1 MKPSAVCLRIPL
13 NYPILMH
20 TVDKK
25 KSMACAPW
33 SQGVIMNKVGNEK
46 PEKPGEPE
54 QGSALLNIGKIIFLI
69 ATLVAA
75 WFILEK
81 LMGK

>member
-1 MKPSAVCLRIPL
+1 
-13 NYPILMH
+13 
-20 TVDKK
+20 
-25 KSMACAPW
+25 
-33 SQGVIMNKVGNEK
+33 MNKDSNKGPEK
-46 PEKPGEPE
+46 PEEQE

-81 LMGK
+81 LMGSK